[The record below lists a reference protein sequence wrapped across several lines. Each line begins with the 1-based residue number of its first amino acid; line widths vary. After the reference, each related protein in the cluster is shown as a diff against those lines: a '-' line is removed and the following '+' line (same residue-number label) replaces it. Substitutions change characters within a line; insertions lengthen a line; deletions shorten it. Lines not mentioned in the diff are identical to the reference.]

1 MKIKEI
7 VIALVY
13 AVLASVGHAADQNY
27 ERQESLEIEGI
38 NAGCH
43 VCE

>member
-1 MKIKEI
+1 MKPKKI
-7 VIALVY
+7 VIALIY
-13 AVLASVGHAADQNY
+13 MALASVCHAADQNY